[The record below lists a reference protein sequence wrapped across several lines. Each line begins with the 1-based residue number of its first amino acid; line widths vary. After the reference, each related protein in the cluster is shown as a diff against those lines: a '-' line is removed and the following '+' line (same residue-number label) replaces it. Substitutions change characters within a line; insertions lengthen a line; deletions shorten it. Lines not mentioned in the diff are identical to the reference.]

1 MATAIE
7 FENVGKQYEYR
18 PDREECQAIFVASCV
33 ENAALAENTSPSDM
47 YERMRKVHLIDEY
60 ILPCYDVLHAESRQN
75 VTADI
80 LKTLKLWEKKQQSTK

>member
-33 ENAALAENTSPSDM
+33 ENAALAENTSPSETYCLVM
-47 YERMRKVHLIDEY
+47 MSCMPKAGR
-60 ILPCYDVLHAESRQN
+60 
-75 VTADI
+75 T
-80 LKTLKLWEKKQQSTK
+80 

>member
-7 FENVGKQYEYR
+7 FENVGKQYRYNPGLKER
-18 PDREECQAIFVASCV
+18 KAIFVASCV
-33 ENAALAENTSPSDM
+33 ECAADSECISACEMYLRMHRVGLIEN
-47 YERMRKVHLIDEY
+47 Y

-80 LKTLKLWEKKQQSTK
+80 LSTLKIWEQRKLSEK